1 MKTSVF
7 THYEKTILDNIDF
20 EGYNLSND
28 VSMYDKVKTLYN
40 IFKREYIHTN
50 NKHLKETVLFAEWLQ
65 GLPSSLSVPFYNF
78 EILENG
84 LLAGY
89 DLSNESKEETFL
101 ANYWTN
107 LSNAFFTLKDN
118 L

>member
-7 THYEKTILDNIDF
+7 THYEQIILDNIDF

-28 VSMYDKVKTLYN
+28 VSRYDKVKTLYN
-40 IFKREYIHTN
+40 IFKREYVHEN
-50 NKHLKETVLFAEWLQ
+50 NKHLKEVVLFAKWLQ
-65 GLPSSLSVPFYNF
+65 GLPTVLSVPFYNF
-78 EILENG
+78 EILESG

-89 DLSNESKEETFL
+89 DLSDETKEEIFL
-101 ANYWTN
+101 ANYWLN
-107 LSNAFFTLKDN
+107 LSNAFFTLKEN